1 MRRKRFALVGAVRVA
16 IVIAGVVC
24 GSAGN
29 HVFSQAVPTVDF
41 AQDVQPLLSER
52 CLGCHG
58 PSQQMSGYR
67 LDRRSGALGGVVRPN
82 IIPGSS
88 DSSRLFRRI
97 SGSEF
102 GPQMPPAGPLSAEEI
117 ATLKRWIDAG
127 AQWPDA
133 LANEAD
139 VPAPDPVAIRMIDAI
154 RRSDR
159 AEALRAMAST
169 PTAVNKRG
177 TEGATPLMYAALYGD
192 AALVAKLLEAGADPN
207 IANHA
212 DATALMWGLESIDV
226 TRLLLDGGAN
236 VNAVS
241 AFGRTPLALAAAQA
255 ASAPLVKLLLDGKAR
270 PNQAAL
276 TSAANRGDAAVV
288 RMLVAAGV
296 RDAGAAA
303 LGSLR
308 SNCRECWDV
317 IAASQDIT
325 MPPTALLT
333 LTAEL
338 ADVDALRQAIARGAN
353 VKVTDAKSRTVLMLA
368 ANAET
373 ISPASMQL
381 LLDNGAD
388 VHLKSADG
396 RTALDFARLLGERPV
411 NETLIAAGATGIPLA
426 PPPSFAPAATPR
438 AAVLR
443 SLPLLQRT
451 AIQFYKKS
459 GCVSCHNNSLTQM
472 TVAIA
477 RRKGLPVNEP
487 EAREDL
493 AFVVRDIGATRDQAL
508 QGIVVPGGGSAT
520 TGYMLM
526 GLAAENHQPD
536 ASTDALVRLLKLRQQ
551 VDGRWDIT
559 YRPPS
564 ESSEFTATAVSLR
577 GLKLYGRPRGNI
589 TYDAAIRAAV
599 AWLESG
605 RPSNTEDRVFRLF
618 GLTWGG
624 ASEEVRKSA
633 IADLLATQRADG
645 GWAQLPSMQSDAY
658 ATGQALMALNAA
670 GAGASAPAYKRGVQ
684 FLLRT
689 QLADGSWFVRKRSH
703 AVQIYFESG
712 FPHGEHQF
720 ISAAATNWAT
730 QALIL
735 AQ

>member
-1 MRRKRFALVGAVRVA
+1 MRRNRFALIGAVRVA
-16 IVIAGVVC
+16 IVVTVVC
-24 GSAGN
+24 GSADN
-29 HVFSQAVPTVDF
+29 HVFSQAVTTVDF
-41 AQDVQPLLSER
+41 AQDVQPLLNER
-52 CLGCHG
+52 CVGCHG

-82 IIPGSS
+82 IVPGSS
-88 DSSRLFRRI
+88 ESSRLFRRV

-102 GPQMPPAGPLSAEEI
+102 GPQMPPAGPLSAEEL

-159 AEALRAMAST
+159 AEALRAIAGT
-169 PTAVNKRG
+169 PAAVNKRG
-177 TEGATPLMYAALYGD
+177 NEGATPLMYAALYGD
-192 AALVAKLLEAGADPN
+192 AALVAKLLEAGANPN

-226 TRLLLDGGAN
+226 TRLLLDGGAD

-241 AFGRTPLALAAAQA
+241 AFGRTPLALAAGHR
-255 ASAPLVKLLLDGKAR
+255 ASAPLVKLLLDRKAR

-276 TSAANRGDAAVV
+276 TLAANRGDAAVV
-288 RMLVAAGV
+288 RMLVAAGA

-308 SNCRECWDV
+308 SNCRECWDA
-317 IAASQDIT
+317 IAASQEIT
-325 MPPTALLT
+325 MPATALLG

-338 ADVDALRQAIARGAN
+338 ADVGVLREAIARGAN
-353 VKVTDAKSRTVLMLA
+353 VKVKDEKSRTVLMLA
-368 ANAET
+368 ATAET

-396 RTALDFARLLGERPV
+396 RTALDFARLLGERPIDQ
-411 NETLIAAGATGIPLA
+411 TLIAAGATGTPVRD
-426 PPPSFAPAATPR
+426 PSPSFAPAATPR

-493 AFVVRDIGATRDQAL
+493 AFVVRDIDATRDQAV
-508 QGIVVPGGGSAT
+508 QGIVVPGGGAAT
-520 TGYMLM
+520 TGYILM

-536 ASTDALVRLLKLRQQ
+536 ASTDTLVRLLKLRQQ
-551 VDGRWDIT
+551 LDGRWDIT

-577 GLKLYGRPRGNI
+577 GLKLYGRPRGNV

-599 AWLESG
+599 SWLESG

-624 ASEEVRKSA
+624 ASDGIRKSA

-645 GWAQLPSMQSDAY
+645 GWAQVASLPSDAY
-658 ATGQALMALNAA
+658 ATGQALVALNAA
-670 GAGASAPAYKRGVQ
+670 GMGASAPSYERGVR
-684 FLLRT
+684 FLLNT
-689 QLADGSWFVRKRSH
+689 QLADGSWFVRKRAH

-712 FPHGEHQF
+712 FPHGDHQY